1 MHVGAGGDLDRLAD
15 LKPYELR
22 ALFDADLADK
32 LDTEA
37 SIEAEIYAV
46 NLASLRD
53 EYKRQLRRRLFG
65 A

>member
-1 MHVGAGGDLDRLAD
+1 M
-15 LKPYELR
+15 KPYELR